1 MKGTSPMLI
10 VKISRENYKNRLPSG
25 DFNSKETPQ
34 NIPGIVYQKGNSI
47 FVSPLLER
55 YQLNHQLERNKD
67 IFPLLKYKDGSYHTA
82 IAFDRTL
89 VFQADEFLKYIKE
102 PALLLPIDYH
112 EMKDSQYLIKDKL
125 FSYVSDFLA
134 APNHERFKDSTLHE
148 FKEELEE
155 MDAKEHEGSSQNS
168 LPFFDVDTKEEYDF
182 IAKNVDPSRIA
193 KKDIQEFGEAKKP
206 TLNAH
211 DNLEMEM

>member
-1 MKGTSPMLI
+1 MLI

-25 DFNSKETPQ
+25 DFNLEQTPQ

-47 FVSPLLER
+47 FVSPFLER
-55 YQLNHQLERNKD
+55 HQLNHQLERSND

-102 PALLLPIDYH
+102 PALLLPLDYQ
-112 EMKDSQYLIKDKL
+112 ELKDSQYLIKDKL
-125 FSYVSDFLA
+125 FTYVSDFLA
-134 APNHERFKDSTLHE
+134 APDKEQFKQSTLHE
-148 FKEELEE
+148 FKDELGQRHE
-155 MDAKEHEGSSQNS
+155 KKHEGTNQNT

-182 IAKNVDPSRIA
+182 IAKNIDPSRIS
-193 KKDIQEFGEAKKP
+193 KKDIQEFGKTKNLES
-206 TLNAH
+206 NIH

>member
-102 PALLLPIDYH
+102 PALLLPIDYQ
-112 EMKDSQYLIKDKL
+112 ELKDSQYLIKDKL
-125 FSYVSDFLA
+125 FSYVSDYLA
-134 APNHERFKDSTLHE
+134 APNHERFKDSMLHE

-155 MDAKEHEGSSQNS
+155 MDAKEHEESNQKS
-168 LPFFDVDTKEEYDF
+168 LPFFDVDTQEEYDF
-182 IAKNVDPSRIA
+182 MAKNVDPSRIA
-193 KKDIQEFGEAKKP
+193 KKDIRDFGEAKKQTINP
-206 TLNAH
+206 H

>member
-1 MKGTSPMLI
+1 MLI
-10 VKISRENYKNRLPSG
+10 VKISRENYKNRLPSS
-25 DFNSKETPQ
+25 DFNLEQTPQ
-34 NIPGIVYQKGNSI
+34 NIPGIVYQKGSNI

-55 YQLNHQLERNKD
+55 FQLNHQLERNKD
-67 IFPLLKYKDGSYHTA
+67 IFPLLKSKDGLYHTA
-82 IAFDRTL
+82 ISFDRTL

-112 EMKDSQYLIKDKL
+112 ELKDSQYLIKDKL

-134 APNHERFKDSTLHE
+134 APNHERFKESTLHE

-155 MDAKEHEGSSQNS
+155 MEAKELEESNQNS

-193 KKDIQEFGEAKKP
+193 KKDIQEFGRDKKSTINAK
-206 TLNAH
+206 

>member
-1 MKGTSPMLI
+1 MLI
-10 VKISRENYKNRLPSG
+10 VKISREIYKNRLPSS
-25 DFNSKETPQ
+25 DFNLEQTPQ
-34 NIPGIVYQKGNSI
+34 NIPGIVYQKGSNI

-55 YQLNHQLERNKD
+55 FQLNHQLERNKD
-67 IFPLLKYKDGSYHTA
+67 IFLLLKSKDGLYHTA
-82 IAFDRTL
+82 ISFDRTL

-112 EMKDSQYLIKDKL
+112 ELKDSQYLIKDKL

-155 MDAKEHEGSSQNS
+155 MEAKELEESNQNS

-193 KKDIQEFGEAKKP
+193 KKDIQEFGRDKKSTINAK
-206 TLNAH
+206 

>member
-1 MKGTSPMLI
+1 MLI
-10 VKISRENYKNRLPSG
+10 VKISRENYKNRLPSS
-25 DFNSKETPQ
+25 DLNLEQTPQ
-34 NIPGIVYQKGNSI
+34 NIPGIVYQKGSNI

-55 YQLNHQLERNKD
+55 FQLNHQLERNKD
-67 IFPLLKYKDGSYHTA
+67 IFPLLKSKDGSYHTA
-82 IAFDRTL
+82 ISFDRTL

-112 EMKDSQYLIKDKL
+112 ELKDSQYLIKDKL

-155 MDAKEHEGSSQNS
+155 MEAKELEESNQNS

-182 IAKNVDPSRIA
+182 IAKNVDPSRIE
-193 KKDIQEFGEAKKP
+193 KKDIQEFGRDKKSTINAK
-206 TLNAH
+206 

>member
-1 MKGTSPMLI
+1 MLI

-25 DFNSKETPQ
+25 DFNLEQTPQ

-47 FVSPLLER
+47 FVSPFLER
-55 YQLNHQLERNKD
+55 HQLNHQLDRNND

-102 PALLLPIDYH
+102 PALLLPLDYQ
-112 EMKDSQYLIKDKL
+112 ELKDSQYLIKDKL
-125 FSYVSDFLA
+125 FSYVSDFLDT
-134 APNHERFKDSTLHE
+134 PDHERFKDSTLHE

-155 MDAKEHEGSSQNS
+155 ENNQNT
-168 LPFFDVDTKEEYDF
+168 LPFFDVDTKEEFDF
-182 IAKNVDPSRIA
+182 MAKNVDPSRIA
-193 KKDIQEFGEAKKP
+193 KKDIQEFGRDKKS
-206 TLNAH
+206 TINAN

>member
-1 MKGTSPMLI
+1 MLI
-10 VKISRENYKNRLPSG
+10 VKISREIYKNRLPSS
-25 DFNSKETPQ
+25 DFNLEQTPQ
-34 NIPGIVYQKGNSI
+34 NIPGIVYQKGSNI

-55 YQLNHQLERNKD
+55 FQLNHQLERNKD
-67 IFPLLKYKDGSYHTA
+67 IFPLLKSKDGLYHTA
-82 IAFDRTL
+82 ISFDRTL

-112 EMKDSQYLIKDKL
+112 ELKDSQYLIKDKL

-155 MDAKEHEGSSQNS
+155 MEAKELEESNQNS

-193 KKDIQEFGEAKKP
+193 KKDIQEFGRDKKSTINAK
-206 TLNAH
+206 